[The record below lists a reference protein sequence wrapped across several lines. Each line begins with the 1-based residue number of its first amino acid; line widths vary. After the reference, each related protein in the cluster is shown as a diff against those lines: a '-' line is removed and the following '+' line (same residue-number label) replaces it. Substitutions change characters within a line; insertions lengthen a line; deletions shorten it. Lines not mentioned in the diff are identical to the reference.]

1 MKSSIDKSLQNKKVK
16 PTAMRQLVLDILLE
30 QDHAIGLPDLEKKF
44 DRADRSTLYRTLKTF
59 VEKKVIHSIDDGTGT
74 VKYAVCTDTCQ
85 CNPNELHVHFYCTKC
100 EKTTCLTDLAIPDV
114 HLPKGYVMDT
124 ANMVI
129 KGLCDR
135 CSGL

>member
-16 PTAMRQLVLDILLE
+16 PTAMRQLVLDILSE